1 MDKLVKE
8 KTLKFYSGKK
18 VFITGHT
25 GFKGSWLSY
34 ILDSC
39 GAIVKGYSLLPTT
52 KPNLFDNLQFSNS
65 YISVI
70 DDIRNK
76 EKLEKEILDFNPDF
90 IFHLAAQPIVLKS
103 VENPNETFDTNFNGT
118 LNLLEIIRTNNLSVP
133 IILITSDK
141 VYKNLEQGKPFKE
154 TDSLGGKD
162 PYSASKAACE
172 LLIGSYIDTFFSES
186 TFKIASVR
194 AGNVIGGG
202 DWGDYR
208 LLPDIFRSKAKKGPV
223 ILRNPNSTR
232 PWQHVLES
240 VFAYLLLGEKLDLKP
255 KLYKGSWNFGPTENG
270 ISVKQ
275 VMDIISEI
283 DNSIEYDIIENKEN
297 HESKYLSLD
306 ISKAISKLHWKP
318 TWTTREAIKR
328 TALWYLS
335 FYENQNPSQLILQ
348 DLNLFINYD

>member
-8 KTLKFYSGKK
+8 KTFKFYSKKK

-34 ILDSC
+34 ILDSF
-39 GAIVKGYSLLPTT
+39 GAIVKGYSLLPAS
-52 KPNLFDNLQFSNS
+52 KPNLFENLQFSNS
-65 YISVI
+65 YISI
-70 DDIRNK
+70 INDIRNK
-76 EKLEKEILDFNPDF
+76 EKLEKEIIDFNPDF
-90 IFHLAAQPIVLKS
+90 IFHLAAQPIVLSSIEK
-103 VENPNETFDTNFNGT
+103 PTETFDTNFNGT

-133 IILITSDK
+133 TILITSDK

-154 TDSLGGKD
+154 TDPLGGKD

-172 LLIGSYIDTFFSES
+172 ILIGSYIETFFSDN
-186 TFKIASVR
+186 TFKIASAR
-194 AGNVIGGG
+194 AGNIIGGG

-208 LLPDIFRSKAKKGPV
+208 LLPDIFRSKEQKKPV

-240 VFAYLLLGEKLDLKP
+240 VFAYLLLGKKLDLKP
-255 KLYKGSWNFGPTENG
+255 KLYKGSWNFGPIENG

-283 DNSIEYDIIENKEN
+283 DNSIEYDIIDNKEK

-306 ISKAISKLHWKP
+306 VSKSISKLHWKP
-318 TWTTREAIKR
+318 TWATSEAINR

-335 FYENQNPSQLILQ
+335 FYENQNPNQLILR
-348 DLNLFINYD
+348 DLNSFLNYD

>member
-8 KTLKFYSGKK
+8 KTLRFYSGKK

-34 ILDSC
+34 ILDSY
-39 GAIVKGYSLLPTT
+39 GAIVKGYSLLPAT
-52 KPNLFDNLQFSNS
+52 KPNLFDNLQFSAS

-76 EKLEKEILDFNPDF
+76 ENLKKEILDFSPDF
-90 IFHLAAQPIVLKS
+90 IFHLAAQPIVLNSIEK
-103 VENPNETFDTNFNGT
+103 PTETFDTNFNGT
-118 LNLLEIIRTNNLSVP
+118 LNLLEIIRANNLSVST
-133 IILITSDK
+133 ILITSDK

-154 TDSLGGKD
+154 TDPLGGKD

-172 LLIGSYIDTFFSES
+172 ILIGSYIDTFFLES

-208 LLPDIFRSKAKKGPV
+208 LLPDIFRSKEQKEPV

-240 VFAYLLLGEKLDLKP
+240 VFAYLLLGKKLDIKP
-255 KLYKGSWNFGPTENG
+255 KLYKGSWNFGPIENG

-283 DNSIEYDIIENKEN
+283 DNSIEYDIIDNKEK

-306 ISKAISKLHWKP
+306 VSKSISKLHWKP
-318 TWTTREAIKR
+318 TWATSEAINR

-335 FYENQNPSQLILQ
+335 FYENQNPNQLILQ
-348 DLNLFINYD
+348 DLNSFLNYD